1 MPRMTLKILGRD
13 YLFNVSEDDSATL
26 QAAADLINSRAQ
38 RLHTAD
44 TTLTAERL
52 AVTAALE
59 IAFDSR
65 TPRRKSRGRSLCR
78 TNART
83 ALALRSRSEKSL
95 TAF

>member
-44 TTLTAERL
+44 TKIPRTQPVPNECSDCAR
-52 AVTAALE
+52 AAKPL
-59 IAFDSR
+59 
-65 TPRRKSRGRSLCR
+65 
-78 TNART
+78 
-83 ALALRSRSEKSL
+83 
-95 TAF
+95 

>member
-44 TTLTAERL
+44 TR
-52 AVTAALE
+52 
-59 IAFDSR
+59 
-65 TPRRKSRGRSLCR
+65 
-78 TNART
+78 
-83 ALALRSRSEKSL
+83 RSRLSAL
-95 TAF
+95 P

>member
-52 AVTAALE
+52 AVTAALG
-59 IAFDSR
+59 IAFDSI
-65 TPRRKSRGRSLCR
+65 SGRLGENPEDAACAER
-78 TNART
+78 M
-83 ALALRSRSEKSL
+83 LGLRSRCEAALKKD
-95 TAF
+95 

>member
-44 TTLTAERL
+44 TPLTAERL

-59 IAFDSR
+59 IAFDSI
-65 TPRRKSRGRSLCR
+65 SGRLGENPEDAACAER
-78 TNART
+78 M
-83 ALALRSRSEKSL
+83 LGLRSRCEAALKKV
-95 TAF
+95 

>member
-44 TTLTAERL
+44 
-52 AVTAALE
+52 
-59 IAFDSR
+59 
-65 TPRRKSRGRSLCR
+65 G
-78 TNART
+78 
-83 ALALRSRSEKSL
+83 
-95 TAF
+95 

>member
-59 IAFDSR
+59 IAFDSI
-65 TPRRKSRGRSLCR
+65 SGRLGENPER
-78 TNART
+78 M
-83 ALALRSRSEKSL
+83 LGLRSRCEAALKKV
-95 TAF
+95 